1 MKRLL
6 LNSIL
11 CMLVV
16 VSFASCKQ
24 LKEYTLKDIT
34 DIKEEYPIEIQATF
48 NDEYDGS
55 CRITEPEVIK
65 QIMDILH
72 ARTYEYTRLSP
83 SPGTNRALTLK
94 YASGE
99 QIRFSTRCI
108 GDGKGGYYCPSERD
122 DLDNIIRRY
131 GIDAGTVVP
140 R

>member
-1 MKRLL
+1 MKRTL

-16 VSFASCKQ
+16 FSFASCKS
-24 LKEYTLKDIT
+24 LGEYTLKDIT
-34 DIKEEYPIEIQATF
+34 YIKDEYPVTIQAFF
-48 NDEYDGS
+48 NDEYEGS
-55 CRITEPEVIK
+55 CEINDPQMIK
-65 QIMDILH
+65 QIVDILH

-99 QIRFSTRCI
+99 EIHFSTRYI
-108 GDGKGGYYCPSERD
+108 SDGKGGYYCPSQTD
-122 DLDNIIRRY
+122 DLDKIIRRY
-131 GIDAGTVVP
+131 GVDAGTVVP

>member
-55 CRITEPEVIK
+55 CKITEPEVIK

-99 QIRFSTRCI
+99 QIRFSTRYI

-122 DLDNIIRRY
+122 DLDYIIGRY